1 MHKPKGDKHRFHKGR
16 GAIGNPDNRYSAFS
30 REDFDDGWD
39 TLAEPLAPLKT
50 SLTVDSCKSVISYND
65 SPDVPFDR
73 TINPYRGCEH
83 GCIYC
88 YARPTHA
95 WLGHSPGLD
104 FESQLYYKPDAADC
118 LRKELAAKSYR
129 CATIGIG
136 GITDAY
142 QPVERQIGLTRTVL
156 ELLSD
161 CRHPLTIV
169 TKSALVERDID
180 LLSRLADLKLAT
192 VCISLTTLNASLARK
207 LEPRAAAPRR
217 RLQTIRRLSS
227 AGIPVTVLVSP
238 LIPVLTDPEIERLLE
253 AAHDAGATSAR
264 TVLLRLPLEVAPLF
278 QQWLQTHYPGHAE
291 RVLNRVRDTRAGEL
305 YLSDFSQRMTGSGEY
320 AGLLAKRFQLA
331 ARKLG
336 LVDSAELD
344 TSQFRKPIN
353 DERQMSL
360 L

>member
-1 MHKPKGDKHRFHKGR
+1 MYKPKGDKDGFCKGR
-16 GAIGNPDNRYSAFS
+16 GAVGNPDNRYSAFS

-39 TLAEPLAPLKT
+39 TLAEPLTPLKT
-50 SLTVDSCKSVISYND
+50 SLFVDASKSVISYND

-104 FESQLYYKPDAADC
+104 FESLLYYKPDATDC
-118 LRKELAAKSYR
+118 LPKELAAKSYR
-129 CATIGIG
+129 CANIGIG

-142 QPVERQIGLTRTVL
+142 QPVERQLGLTRS
-156 ELLSD
+156 LLGIFSE

-169 TKSALVERDID
+169 TKSALVERDLD
-180 LLSRLADLKLAT
+180 LLVELSGHQLVS

-207 LEPRAAAPRR
+207 LEPRAASPRR

-238 LIPVLTDPEIERLLE
+238 IIPVLTDPEIEQLLE
-253 AAHDAGATSAR
+253 AARNAGATSAR
-264 TVLLRLPLEVAPLF
+264 SVLLRLPLEVAPLF
-278 QQWLQTHYPGHAE
+278 QEWLQAHYPNQTD
-291 RVLNRVRDTRAGEL
+291 RVLNRVRDTRGGEL
-305 YLSDFSQRMTGSGEY
+305 YRSGFSQRMTGTGDY
-320 AGLLAKRFQLA
+320 AELLAKRFQLA
-331 ARKLG
+331 VRKFG
-336 LVDSAELD
+336 YIDSPELD
-344 TSQFRKPIN
+344 CSQFRRPEI
-353 DERQMSL
+353 DARQLSL